1 MIELRGGVAHY
12 LTQRYVYGAQMNKNQ
27 ILREFRCKSLSV
39 IKKFKALAPETI
51 KMIKVDAAS
60 LSDDL
65 NVKRIHDEFPTNS
78 LMLAPNYL
86 YIVEFA
92 ESITTEQI
100 KNSRETFR
108 RVRESKDINFSRDN
122 VDNASSHTLY
132 VGTSQG
138 IKERFRTHL
147 GVGKGRSTWALYLSE
162 WLNEEVTIT
171 TVPLLHFTQD
181 ESQLLEDVIWDSCKP
196 MFGKKGGK

>member
-1 MIELRGGVAHY
+1 MVVVVHH
-12 LTQRYVYGAQMNKNQ
+12 LTRRYVYGAQMNKNQ

-51 KMIKVDAAS
+51 KTIKVDAAS

-122 VDNASSHTLY
+122 IDNASSHTLY
-132 VGTSQG
+132 IGTSKG

>member
-1 MIELRGGVAHY
+1 
-12 LTQRYVYGAQMNKNQ
+12 MNKNQ
-27 ILREFRCKSLSV
+27 ILREFRCKAFSV

-51 KMIKVDAAS
+51 KTIKVDAAS

-65 NVKRIHDEFPTNS
+65 NIKKIHNEFPTNS

-86 YIVEFA
+86 YIVEFS
-92 ESITTEQI
+92 ENITIEQI
-100 KNSRETFR
+100 KNSREAFR

-122 VDNASSHTLY
+122 IDNDPHRTIY

-162 WLNEEVTIT
+162 WLEEEVIIT
-171 TVPLLHFTQD
+171 TVPLLNFTQD
-181 ESQLLEDVIWDSCKP
+181 ETQLIEDVIWDSCKP